1 METGQQLGPFVI
13 EKPLGSGNMGAVYRA
28 RYTKTGARVALK
40 VVAPGLSDN
49 AQSLARFQRE
59 AAILKQLKHPNIVKF
74 YAAGHYRRTPF
85 YAMEYVEGESLDH
98 VMQRRGRLTWEEV
111 VALGRQ
117 LCGALQHAHENGIIH
132 RDLKPSNLMVLADGT
147 VKLTD
152 FGIAK
157 DMDVTQLTQANC
169 TVGTASYMSPEQCRG
184 DRDLTPKSDLYSL
197 GVLFYELLTGRKPF
211 LAETPM
217 EMFLQHL
224 HGTFERP
231 SRLVLDTPVW
241 LDTLICQLLEK
252 KPEHRPRDA
261 AMVNQV
267 LGEVAEKVAAL
278 QSASVDAV
286 RARAIDRPRGA
297 AKADDTD
304 KEAARTLRQAVTGKK
319 LRRKRKP
326 LYTQVWLQAV
336 LVLGLL
342 GGFGGALYFIF
353 KRPAPETLLQRIR
366 DRLSSDD
373 ENRWDSA
380 DSMRDLTH
388 FLVWYPKDPA
398 ADTVR
403 AWSDQRELATVEA
416 QLHNRIDGKINN
428 QPENRA
434 EELAFAAIR
443 LEKEGDLEEGRK
455 RWQELAALKEA
466 PNALVLLG
474 QERAQELQEAQE
486 REPQLLQAL
495 PRVREGVAN
504 PRTDA
509 ERLAVEALRY
519 EQFGDFAAARSR
531 WKELKSKGAQAR
543 PPKRPPEPAR
553 ARWPQLKQEYEQKL
567 DQWQWGLLAT
577 AKVRELEKKVPD
589 SPEARRKELIAEK
602 LKEARDLI
610 EKEHPRDARLIC
622 REIVALYPGDAYPEL
637 AKLVEQAR
645 TMFR

>member
-1 METGQQLGPFVI
+1 MEKGKQLGPFVI
-13 EKPLGSGNMGAVYRA
+13 DKPLGSGAMGTVYRA
-28 RYTKTGARVALK
+28 VYTKTGARVALK
-40 VVAPGLSDN
+40 AIAPGLSDN
-49 AQSLARFQRE
+49 TLSLARFERE
-59 AAILKQLKHPNIVKF
+59 AAILKQLQHPNIVKF
-74 YAAGHYRRTPF
+74 YGAGRSHGTPF
-85 YAMEYVEGESLDH
+85 YAMEYVEGESLDRA
-98 VMQRRGRLTWEEV
+98 MQRRGRLTWEEV

-117 LCGALQHAHENGIIH
+117 LCSALQHAHEHGIIH
-132 RDLKPSNLMVLADGT
+132 RDLKPSNLMVLPDGS

-157 DMDVTQLTQANC
+157 DMDVTQLTAANC

-184 DRDLTPKSDLYSL
+184 ERDLTPKSDLYSL

-217 EMFLQHL
+217 EMFLL
-224 HGTFERP
+224 HINGTFERP

-261 AMVNQV
+261 AMVSQV

-278 QSASVDAV
+278 QSAGVDAV

-297 AKADDTD
+297 AKADETD

-326 LYTQVWLQAV
+326 LYLQAWLQGV
-336 LVLGLL
+336 LLLGLL
-342 GGFGGALYFIF
+342 AGFGGALYFIF
-353 KRPAPETLLQRIR
+353 KRPGPDTLVERIR

-373 ENRWDSA
+373 ENRWDA
-380 DSMRDLTH
+380 TDQDMTH
-388 FLVWYPKDPA
+388 FLRWYPKDPT

-403 AWSDQRELATVEA
+403 AWSNQRELATVEA
-416 QLHNRIDGKINN
+416 QLHNRIDAKFHN
-428 QPENRA
+428 QPDDKA
-434 EELAFAAIR
+434 EEVAFAAIR
-443 LEKEGDLEEGRK
+443 FEKEGDLEEAGK
-455 RWQELAALKEA
+455 RWQELAAMKEA
-466 PNALVLLG
+466 PHALMLLG
-474 QERAQELQEAQE
+474 QERARELQEVQE

-495 PRVREGVAN
+495 PQVREGIAR

-509 ERLAVEALRY
+509 ERLAVDALRY
-519 EQFGDFAAARSR
+519 EQFGDFAAARSC
-531 WKELKSKGAQAR
+531 WKKLKSKDAQAR
-543 PPKRPPEPAR
+543 PPKRPPEPAQ

-577 AKVRELEKKVPD
+577 AKARDLEKKVPD
-589 SPEARRKELIAEK
+589 SPEARRKELIADK
-602 LKEARDLI
+602 LKEAKDLI

-637 AKLVEQAR
+637 AKLVDQAR